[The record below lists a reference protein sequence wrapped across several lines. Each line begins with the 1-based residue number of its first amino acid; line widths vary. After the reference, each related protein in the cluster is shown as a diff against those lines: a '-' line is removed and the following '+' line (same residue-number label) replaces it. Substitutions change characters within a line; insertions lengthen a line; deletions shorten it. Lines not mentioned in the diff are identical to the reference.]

1 MVNIYIWG
9 GIYMRTN
16 ITFENNYKVIGSL
29 EGSKS
34 SFEILEYKNLNG
46 SKNVGSATM
55 LYFMKEANIKLKQI
69 KINLNNGAVKLEA
82 GALSFLRGSIEM
94 ENKAGGL
101 LGLGKKML
109 TSKLTGETVFKPTYK
124 GTGEIYLEPSFG
136 FYALIELQ
144 NESII
149 VDDGLF
155 YACEDTIEVG
165 AEMQKNLSSTLLG
178 NEGLF
183 QTKISGTGIV
193 VLEIP
198 VPENE
203 IVKYTLNNDVLKVDG
218 NFALLRSK
226 GIEFTVEKSSKSL
239 IASATSGEGLL
250 NVFRGTGEVWLAP
263 TQYIYNRLAFTGLA
277 GMTNP
282 GGSSNTKA

>member
-1 MVNIYIWG
+1 MK
-9 GIYMRTN
+9 TN
-16 ITFENNYKVIGSL
+16 LTFENNFNVIGKM

-34 SFEILEYKNLNG
+34 SFEVLEYKRLNG
-46 SKNVGSATM
+46 SKDVGSAAM
-55 LYFMKEANIKLKQI
+55 LYFMKEANLKLRQI
-69 KINLNNGAVKLEA
+69 KINLRSGAVRLEG

-109 TSKLTGETVFKPTYK
+109 TSKLTGETVFKPTYR

-136 FYALIELQ
+136 FYALLELE
-144 NESII
+144 NEAII

-165 AEMQKNLSSTLLG
+165 AEMQKNLSSSLLG

-203 IVKYTLNNDVLKVDG
+203 IMKYTLNNDVLKVDG
-218 NFALLRSK
+218 NFALLRSR
-226 GIEFTVEKSSKSL
+226 GVEFSVEKSSKSL
-239 IASATSGEGLL
+239 ISSATSGEGLL

-263 TQYIYNRLAFTGLA
+263 TQYVYKRLSFSGLS

>member
-1 MVNIYIWG
+1 MK
-9 GIYMRTN
+9 TN
-16 ITFENNYKVIGSL
+16 ITFEDNYTILSSL
-29 EGSKS
+29 SGNKS
-34 SFEILEYKNLNG
+34 NFEILEYKNLNG
-46 SKNVGSATM
+46 SKNIESAAM
-55 LYFMKEANIKLKQI
+55 LYFMKEAHIKLRQVR
-69 KINLNNGAVKLEA
+69 INLNNGAVKLES

-101 LGLGKKML
+101 LGFGKKIIN
-109 TSKLTGETVFKPTYK
+109 SKLTGETAFKPTYR

-136 FYALIELQ
+136 FYALLQ
-144 NESII
+144 LENEEII

-155 YACEDTIEVG
+155 YACEDTVEIG
-165 AEMQKNLSSTLLG
+165 AEMQKNISSSLLG

-183 QTKISGTGIV
+183 QTKISGNGIV

-218 NFALLRSK
+218 NFALLRSS
-226 GIEFTVEKSSKSL
+226 GISFTVEKSSKSL
-239 IASATSGEGLL
+239 LSSATSGEGLL

-263 TQYIYNRLAFTGLA
+263 TEFVYKRLSNTGLS

-282 GGSSNTKA
+282 GGSSNTKS

>member
-1 MVNIYIWG
+1 MK
-9 GIYMRTN
+9 TS
-16 ITFENNYKVIGSL
+16 ITFENNYKTIGSL
-29 EGSKS
+29 SGNRS
-34 SFEILEYKNLNG
+34 SFEILEYLNLNG
-46 SKNVGSATM
+46 SKNIGSAAM
-55 LYFMKEANIKLKQI
+55 LYFMKEAHIKLRQI
-69 KINLNNGAVKLEA
+69 RIKLDNGAVKLES
-82 GALSFLRGSIEM
+82 GALSFLRGNIEM

-101 LGLGKKML
+101 LGLGKKMIS
-109 TSKLTGETVFKPTYK
+109 SKLTGETAFKPTYK

-136 FYALIELQ
+136 FYALVQLE
-144 NESII
+144 NEEII

-155 YACEDTIEVG
+155 YACEDTVEVG
-165 AEMQKNLSSTLLG
+165 VEMQKNISSSLLG

-183 QTKISGTGIV
+183 QTKIHGSGIV

-203 IVKYTLNNDVLKVDG
+203 IVKYTLNNDILKVDG

-226 GIEFTVEKSSKSL
+226 GIDFTVEKSSKSL
-239 IASATSGEGLL
+239 ISSATSGEGLL

-263 TQYIYNRLAFTGLA
+263 TEYIYNRLSYMGLS

-282 GGSSNTKA
+282 GGSSNTKS